1 MAQDFYA
8 STATRTHTTEF
19 SVGVGSILM
28 AAYMVSNNINSTWKM
43 VDCAECIADL
53 QQVIRGVMP
62 L

>member
-19 SVGVGSILM
+19 SVGVASILM
-28 AAYMVSNNINSTWKM
+28 ATYMTSYNINSTWKM
-43 VDCAECIADL
+43 IDCDECITEL
-53 QQVIRGVMP
+53 QQIIRGVMP